1 MQALL
6 FLRLCAKGIL
16 NHWVVRAGHR
26 AEKFIV
32 LIVYVYSVWLLPI
45 GIKIRWTNSMEKL
58 LALSYMFGY
67 LCLYLIF
74 IFFISY
80 WPHLIYIPHLT
91 YIVTS
96 WRQPNAPILLIT
108 TMALWRHAGY
118 GRPVP
123 HLICLF
129 TSFLLAL
136 DFACSKIKC
145 LSFCLSFC
153 SKIKCLSF
161 CLSCLLSNNCW
172 AT

>member
-58 LALSYMFGY
+58 LTSSYMFGY

-74 IFFISY
+74 IFFYILFASSFIYTSSY
-80 WPHLIYIPHLT
+80 IYSDVMKTIQCSHPPHHHNGFVATCRLWT
-91 YIVTS
+91 ASTS
-96 WRQPNAPILLIT
+96 SH
-108 TMALWRHAGY
+108 MFVY
-118 GRPVP
+118 
-123 HLICLF
+123 F
-129 TSFLLAL
+129 F
-136 DFACSKIKC
+136 FASIR
-145 LSFCLSFC
+145 LRL
-153 SKIKCLSF
+153 
-161 CLSCLLSNNCW
+161 
-172 AT
+172 